1 MGQVNVRNN
10 VTADVTVKIKG
21 PDTPETSGKCHARQ
35 SVAFDLDKMVGWKA
49 GDQISI
55 SVHANGGVTRHNNAG
70 QYQPGREYR
79 YSIDGTL
86 TAFAINGPK

>member
-49 GDQISI
+49 GD
-55 SVHANGGVTRHNNAG
+55 
-70 QYQPGREYR
+70 
-79 YSIDGTL
+79 
-86 TAFAINGPK
+86 